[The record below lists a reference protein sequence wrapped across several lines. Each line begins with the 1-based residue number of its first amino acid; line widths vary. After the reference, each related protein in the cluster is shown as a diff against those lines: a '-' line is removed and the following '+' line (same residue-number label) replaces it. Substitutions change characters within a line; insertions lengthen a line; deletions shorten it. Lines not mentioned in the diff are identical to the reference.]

1 MGRLLI
7 GLLVLSLM
15 VNFAGGSFAQD
26 IAAKESKTAKENQS
40 GNGSSISVDKE
51 LLENLDLLLN
61 LDLIENLPVIA
72 DLESLDLSDEELD
85 EFFNELNKESGGE

>member
-15 VNFAGGSFAQD
+15 VNFAAGSLAQD
-26 IAAKESKTAKENQS
+26 IAARESKTAKENQS
-40 GNGSSISVDKE
+40 GNGSSIPVDKE

-61 LDLIENLPVIA
+61 LDLIENLPIIA
-72 DLESLDLSDEELD
+72 DLESLDELSDEELD
-85 EFFNELNKESGGE
+85 EFFNDLNEER